1 CSLEGKT
8 MRSSS
13 AANVVSG
20 WKLSNAFRTA
30 SERSDTQSAGRAVQ
44 MARKISHLRT
54 TWSGWRAD
62 AAICAAT
69 WARVSDRRMK
79 GVVGWRD
86 CMTLPYSGKENL
98 LTESAFA

>member
-1 CSLEGKT
+1 MPCVLRQSCSLEGKT

-44 MARKISHLRT
+44 MAQKNPPFVDHFVRLARE
-54 TWSGWRAD
+54 D
-62 AAICAAT
+62 AAASALPRGQALAIE
-69 WARVSDRRMK
+69 ARRASLVDR
-79 GVVGWRD
+79 
-86 CMTLPYSGKENL
+86 T
-98 LTESAFA
+98 A